1 VGKRQKTHLTGRSR
15 RPGRVSKRA
24 IGYGTTDM
32 ASTRIPAKGT
42 VLIVDDDEEIRT
54 TLRRILAR
62 SGFEVV
68 AEAQDGSEAV
78 ACVASQRP
86 NIVILDWK
94 LPYMNGDRTARFIRA
109 ASPDSLIVAFS
120 AYLESAPDWSDL
132 YVSKES
138 FVDLPDILEGLVDG
152 RAGAPPHHVLR

>member
-1 VGKRQKTHLTGRSR
+1 MSDRFVGYS
-15 RPGRVSKRA
+15 P
-24 IGYGTTDM
+24 TDM
-32 ASTRIPAKGT
+32 ASTRVPAKGT
-42 VLIVDDDEEIRT
+42 VLIVDDDDQIRT

-78 ACVASQRP
+78 ACVASQHP

-94 LPYMNGDRTARFIRA
+94 LPYMNGDRTAHFIRA
-109 ASPDSLIVAFS
+109 ASPDSVIVAFS
-120 AYLESAPDWSDL
+120 AYLESAPSWSDL

-138 FVDLPDILEGLVDG
+138 FADLPDILEGLVDG
-152 RAGAPPHHVLR
+152 KAGSSPHHALR